1 MKKQRLLICI
11 LMLLLAFMLLPGAAW
26 AAVGDTFT
34 IDNIEYRV
42 TGVDPAEVEVSNGT
56 KFSDENL
63 VIPPTV
69 ENDSITYTVTAI
81 GDNAFY
87 NNQRFKTITFPNT
100 LTKIGNRAFM
110 YCYGLEGALTLPEGL
125 KEIGDYAFSGYA
137 EYAGFFNN
145 KLINITSV
153 TLLDSL
159 EELGAGAFHACNI
172 TSVVVPDKIKQL
184 NSETFSACFELSSV
198 TLPDGL
204 TAIGTDGQY
213 AGGPF
218 QHCKSLKTI
227 TLPDSVEFIG
237 NTAFA
242 QSGLTEITLPANCKT
257 LWDAAFGYCDDLA
270 KITWNDKLKTVN
282 SNAFAKC
289 NNLQE
294 VTIPPGI
301 ASFDPAAFRNC
312 TGTINVSDISLYA
325 ALINFRDNGPNQ
337 YDTAYTV
344 NFVGSLQ
351 NLEFEDGNFKYI
363 VIDEAKKYVQLMGI
377 KDNVTPDAGLT
388 LPGTATYA
396 DLNQEYT
403 VTEIGV
409 GVFGGHT
416 ELTSV
421 ELPANLIKIADRA
434 FSGCTGLTS
443 LTLPDT
449 VEVIGNQAF
458 YECINLTEVNFS
470 SGLTEIG
477 ERAFYKC
484 AIENLDL
491 RVSTQLAKIGV
502 RAFENCAAMTSAQ
515 LPDSLPAIG
524 DEAFHACTAL
534 KEVNL
539 PAALTDMG
547 NSVFQ
552 NCHALSV
559 VACPENMQLR
569 ELPKYTFAGCV
580 KLGQINLPASIK
592 KIGRQAFSNCQNLQG
607 FTLPES
613 VEELA
618 EYAFYQCPGL
628 CGGVWKLPA
637 GITTI
642 GKNAFDECDIERLII
657 KQVNSLQTLEKDAFA
672 GVAQL
677 VCFDKAT
684 LEKLQ
689 SVAGEGTQV
698 WLLYDIANVKT
709 APDFVDNQVYTGAEI
724 RPEITLYVEEN
735 GERIV
740 FAQGAD
746 YTVTYENNVNI
757 TENVEKPAEIH
768 FLPVDDGRLYGEVL
782 IRPFIILKP
791 EAPKITISFVAG
803 EGDGEME
810 PVSLE
815 AGSACLLPECAFSA
829 PEGKEFAGWDWD
841 GTIYQPGY
849 EIIINSDIVLEAVW
863 KDKTDEPEPP
873 VVKEY
878 WTITFALNGGA
889 LTPADNPVRV
899 EKGRPY
905 TLPNAAKEGYKLQHW
920 QIGEAVPNIVAAAN
934 SAYTFT
940 ADTTVYAVWQEE
952 PKPDEPKPD
961 EPKPEEPEK
970 PSGGSSGG
978 SHRPSRPQQP
988 AEPAKPTEPAKPGEP
1003 SQPANP
1009 QPAVSDIFPDLQ
1021 PGAWYIDAISWLYHE
1036 GIMQGNADGTFA
1048 PNDNISRAMFAQL
1061 LYNSSGRP
1069 VGYSS
1074 RFADVAA
1081 GSWYAPAIGWAQ
1093 ENGVVLGY
1101 TAERFAPNEGI
1112 TREQLVVMLWRF
1124 AGQPQVEQPAQ
1135 FTDAAQVGDW
1145 ARAALC
1151 WAAAEGIVIG
1161 DENGAFKPQNMAT
1174 RAEAAQ
1180 MLVRY
1185 LAK

>member
-1 MKKQRLLICI
+1 MKKQKLLICI
-11 LMLLLAFMLLPGAAW
+11 LTLLLAFMLLPGAAW

-56 KFSDENL
+56 NFNGENL
-63 VIPPTV
+63 VISSTV
-69 ENDSITYTVTAI
+69 KNAGTTYTVTAI
-81 GDNAFY
+81 GDKAFY
-87 NNQRFKTITFPNT
+87 NNQRFKTITFPDT
-100 LTKIGNRAFM
+100 LTKIGNNAFM

-125 KEIGDYAFSGYA
+125 KEIGELAFSPYVSGSYVPQP
-137 EYAGFFNN
+137 
-145 KLINITSV
+145 INITSV
-153 TLLDSL
+153 NLPDSL
-159 EELGAGAFHACNI
+159 EKLGAAAFQGTKI
-172 TSVVVPDKIKQL
+172 TSVTIPQKITVL
-184 NSETFSACFELSSV
+184 DREVFGCCFELSSV

-257 LWDAAFGYCDDLA
+257 LWNAAFGYCDDLA
-270 KITWNDKLKTVN
+270 KITWNDELKTVN

-289 NNLQE
+289 NSLQE
-294 VTIPPGI
+294 VTIPTGI
-301 ASFDPAAFRNC
+301 ASFDPGAFRGY
-312 TGTINVSDISLYA
+312 TGNIKVSEIPLYI
-325 ALINFRDNGPNQ
+325 ALKNFTDNDSSQ
-337 YDTAYTV
+337 KFTV
-344 NFVGSLQ
+344 EYIGSMYKV
-351 NLEFEDGNFKYI
+351 EFEDGNFKYI

-377 KDNVTPDAGLT
+377 KDGVKLGAELT
-388 LPGTATYA
+388 LPRTATYA

-409 GVFGGHT
+409 GVLGGHE

-434 FSGCTGLTS
+434 FRGCTGLTS
-443 LTLPDT
+443 LTLPAT
-449 VEVIGNQAF
+449 VEVIGKQAF
-458 YECINLTEVNFS
+458 YECTKLNEVAFS
-470 SGLTEIG
+470 AGLTEIG
-477 ERAFYKC
+477 ERAFYQC
-484 AIENLDL
+484 GIEKLDL
-491 RVSTQLAKIGV
+491 SNTKLEKIGV
-502 RAFENCAAMTSAQ
+502 RAFENCEAMTNAK
-515 LPDSLPAIG
+515 LPDSLPAISN
-524 DEAFHACTAL
+524 EAFHSCTAL

-547 NSVFQ
+547 DSVFQ
-552 NCHALSV
+552 NCKALAV
-559 VACPENMQLR
+559 VVCPENMQLT
-569 ELPKYTFAGCV
+569 ELPKYTFAGC
-580 KLGQINLPASIK
+580 LDFGQITLPASIK
-592 KIGRQAFSNCQNLQG
+592 KIGWQAFSNCQNMQT
-607 FTLPES
+607 FSWPEG

-618 EYAFYQCPGL
+618 QYAFYQCPGL
-628 CGGVWKLPA
+628 CGGVWELPA

-657 KQVNSLQTLEKDAFA
+657 KQDNSLQTLEKDAFA

-677 VCFDKAT
+677 VCFDKTT

-698 WLLYDIANVKT
+698 WLLYDIADVLTEPAWIDDKI
-709 APDFVDNQVYTGAEI
+709 YTGAEI
-724 RPEITLYVEEN
+724 CPEITLYVEEN
-735 GERIV
+735 GEKIT
-740 FAQGAD
+740 FAPGVD
-746 YTVTYENNVNI
+746 YTCAYADN
-757 TENVEKPAEIH
+757 TEIGTATIMLTPSAN
-768 FLPVDDGRLYGEVL
+768 GRLYGEARQITFNIV
-782 IRPFIILKP
+782 KP
-791 EAPKITISFVAG
+791 VDP
-803 EGDGEME
+803 D
-810 PVSLE
+810 
-815 AGSACLLPECAFSA
+815 
-829 PEGKEFAGWDWD
+829 
-841 GTIYQPGY
+841 
-849 EIIINSDIVLEAVW
+849 
-863 KDKTDEPEPP
+863 EPP
-873 VVKEY
+873 VVAEY

-978 SHRPSRPQQP
+978 SSHRPSRPQQP
-988 AEPAKPTEPAKPGEP
+988 AGPAKPTEPAKPGEP

-1021 PGAWYIDAISWLYHE
+1021 PGAWYIDAIGWLYNK

-1124 AGQPQVEQPAQ
+1124 AGQPQVEQPAR

-1145 ARAALC
+1145 AASAVA

-1161 DENGAFKPQNMAT
+1161 DENGAFKPQSMAT